1 MPHADSSFV
10 PSEITTRS
18 AFYEHVAEQL
28 EALLDGSTYWV
39 SNLAQASSLLY
50 HAYLSSPLYGSDQPP
65 SDSSPHS
72 PTQPPQ
78 PPQPVV
84 NWVGFYLQHPRPSRA
99 GAAASAGAGA
109 GAVAGAG
116 VGAAAPAPLV
126 VGPYN
131 GRPACISIAPVAGR
145 GVCADA
151 FVKEQGVVVRDV
163 EEYPGHIA
171 CDGDTRSEIVL
182 PLRTSS
188 GRVIG
193 VLDLDSTRLAT
204 FGGDDLEGLSRV
216 VDILARGCD
225 WE

>member
-1 MPHADSSFV
+1 LGPSYISLSPHRK
-10 PSEITTRS
+10 P

-50 HAYLSSPLYGSDQPP
+50 HAYLSSPLYGSDHTP
-65 SDSSPHS
+65 SNSSPDS
-72 PTQPPQ
+72 PPPQ
-78 PPQPVV
+78 PQLPQPVV
-84 NWVGFYLQHPRPSRA
+84 NWVGFYLQHPRPSRKR
-99 GAAASAGAGA
+99 AGAGA
-109 GAVAGAG
+109 GATAG
-116 VGAAAPAPLV
+116 AAPAPLV

-151 FVKEQGVVVRDV
+151 FVNAQGVVVRDV

-182 PLRTSS
+182 PLRDSS

-225 WE
+225 WD